1 MIYKERSITTR
12 NSRSEHGIQ
21 FIFTI
26 SGDQLSAFEVVVS
39 QLLED
44 VQERLVYRAQVRV
57 DCNTWN
63 KAMSFQ

>member
-1 MIYKERSITTR
+1 MIYKERCITAR
-12 NSRSEHGIQ
+12 NFKVE
-21 FIFTI
+21 FIFKI

-57 DCNTWN
+57 MQLLYTGL
-63 KAMSFQ
+63 Q